1 MCSVPRTGNGVRFP
15 GSPNKN
21 EDCGKRDM
29 GTREASNTN
38 SKWKLGHSFAQK
50 ILHFSVTLF
59 PGTEL
64 GAPLRSEAKPKAP
77 EAAAAAM
84 DRQPEGQISR

>member
-1 MCSVPRTGNGVRFP
+1 MCSVPRTGNGARFP

-29 GTREASNTN
+29 GPREASNTD
-38 SKWKLGHSFAQK
+38 SKWKLDHSFAQK

-59 PGTEL
+59 LGTEL
-64 GAPLRSEAKPKAP
+64 GAPLRSEAKPKAL
-77 EAAAAAM
+77 EATAAAL
-84 DRQPEGQISR
+84 DHQP